1 MLAVIRKKMLFH
13 WSKIVDNILSFID
26 EPNKYRLVNKTFAEC
41 GSKYTHVVIN
51 ENDDPKLQD
60 PIMMS
65 RFSVISYNSARIT
78 KLSWMKLF
86 ELIDLSR
93 VRQININCD
102 ELYSFPEINNC
113 KLNLNIHVDREISE
127 LPFCGSV
134 IGDIHVSA
142 TTASSFHNSLQIP
155 GLTSIQIIGTL
166 HEKIRLDLLPKSIK
180 RVVVYSIGYVIPL
193 LDLSSHTCLHH
204 LQITYHSNSIDR
216 ICHGINYCILP
227 SNVAKVELS
236 GVKRVVLDNCHNLH
250 TLKLIEMESVVIP
263 YLRRLRSLEI
273 CVGFSKQIHL
283 ATLKG
288 ISRLKLYFLSWS
300 EYFEKEKRKEP
311 VIEGSYVT
319 IEYHP
324 SIVKYC
330 SKLKELCISG
340 YTSGPYYIDVY
351 VENDLLEVLKIELLY
366 VVVRMYGCCPNL
378 KYISCDNSVKVE
390 IHD

>member
-1 MLAVIRKKMLFH
+1 MLAVIKKMLFH
-13 WSKIVDNILSFID
+13 WSEIVDNILSFID

-113 KLNLNIHVDREISE
+113 KLDLYIHVNKEISE
-127 LPFCGSV
+127 LPFYGSI

-142 TTASSFHNSLQIP
+142 TTASSFHKSLQIP
-155 GLTSIQIIGTL
+155 GLTSIQMIGTL

-180 RVVVYSIGYVIPL
+180 RVVVYSIGDVIPL
-193 LDLSSHTCLHH
+193 LDLSSHTCLQH
-204 LQITYHSNSIDR
+204 LQITYHGNSIIYD
-216 ICHGINYCILP
+216 GINYGINCCILP

-236 GVKRVVLDNCHNLH
+236 GVKQVVLDNCHNLH
-250 TLKLIEMESVVIP
+250 TLKLIKMESVVIP

-273 CVGFSKQIHL
+273 CVGFSKRIHL
-283 ATLKG
+283 DTLRG

-300 EYFEKEKRKEP
+300 EHFEKEKEP

-351 VENDLLEVLKIELLY
+351 VENDSLEVLKIELLC
-366 VVVRMYGCCPNL
+366 VVVRLYGYCPNL

-390 IHD
+390 IHN

>member
-1 MLAVIRKKMLFH
+1 MLFH
-13 WSKIVDNILSFID
+13 WSEIVDNILSFID

-60 PIMMS
+60 PTMMS

-113 KLNLNIHVDREISE
+113 KLDLHINVDKEISE
-127 LPFCGSV
+127 LSFCGTV
-134 IGDIHVSA
+134 IGDIHVSI
-142 TTASSFHNSLQIP
+142 TTASSFHKSLQIP
-155 GLTSIQIIGTL
+155 GLTSIQMIGKL

-180 RVVVYSIGYVIPL
+180 RVVVYSIGDVIPL
-193 LDLSSHTCLHH
+193 LDLSSHTFLHH
-204 LQITYHSNSIDR
+204 LQITYHGNSTSYT
-216 ICHGINYCILP
+216 HGINYGINHCILP
-227 SNVAKVELS
+227 SSVAKVELS
-236 GVKRVVLDNCHNLH
+236 GVKQVVLDNCHNLH

-263 YLRRLRSLEI
+263 YLKRLRSLEI
-273 CVGFSKQIHL
+273 CVGFSKRIHL
-283 ATLKG
+283 DTLRG
-288 ISRLKLYFLSWS
+288 ITRLKLYFLSWS
-300 EYFEKEKRKEP
+300 EHFEKEKEP

-351 VENDLLEVLKIELLY
+351 VENDSLEVLKIELLC
-366 VVVRMYGCCPNL
+366 VVVRLYGYCPNL
-378 KYISCDNSVKVE
+378 KYISCDDSVKVE